1 MLNPLLPTFPCN
13 KQMTCVK
20 KLFYDKDYI
29 GLSMELQYHGISM
42 VCPRMFDNEHYRQN
56 DEGVMDSPLGPA
68 CADTFLCVHEVLWL
82 EKYPPEF
89 KPIIYKRY
97 VNDTF
102 RLFQNFNQIE
112 KFKYF
117 LNLQHANIKLTSQ
130 IEFWHQNH
138 CRKQQIYYL
147 SPL

>member
-1 MLNPLLPTFPCN
+1 
-13 KQMTCVK
+13 
-20 KLFYDKDYI
+20 
-29 GLSMELQYHGISM
+29 M

-56 DEGVMDSPLGPA
+56 DGGAMDSPLWPA
-68 CADTFLCVHEVLWL
+68 FADIFLYVHEVLWL

-117 LNLQHANIKLTSQ
+117 LNLQYANIKLTSQ
-130 IEFWHQNH
+130 TEMF
-138 CRKQQIYYL
+138 
-147 SPL
+147 